1 MTYRIEHFVRKIK
14 APIVCRMDN
23 EELSF
28 SDGEELAVCT
38 FDKYYIIDSVESVLL
53 ATRQVLLK
61 IGLGSKKKYTTQYQI
76 CLMGSKNC

>member
-28 SDGEELAVCT
+28 SDGEELAVYT
-38 FDKYYIIDSVESVLL
+38 FDKYYIIDSVEIEGGKAVLTL
-53 ATRQVLLK
+53 TKDWIREQKEVYDTIPNLFD
-61 IGLGSKKKYTTQYQI
+61 GV
-76 CLMGSKNC
+76 